1 MKSAIE
7 IYVNAIVIIMIVST
21 SVFFICTSLR
31 SAQARNFH
39 STTVAKIEASEGSSK
54 VVEAC
59 VKEATEKGY
68 ELKVEPTCLYKNR
81 KYYYVQLTYTY
92 EIPFIHGSRTNHIE
106 GFAR

>member
-7 IYVNAIVIIMIVST
+7 IYVNTIVIIMMVST

-54 VVEAC
+54 VVEEC
-59 VKEATEKGY
+59 MKEPGAKGY
-68 ELKVEPTCLYKNR
+68 ELTIKPACLYKNR
-81 KYYYVQLTYTY
+81 KYYYVQLSYTY
-92 EIPFIHGSRTNHIE
+92 EIPFIHGNRTSHIE

>member
-7 IYVNAIVIIMIVST
+7 IYVNTIVIIMIVST
-21 SVFFICTSLR
+21 CVFFICTSLR

-54 VVEAC
+54 VVEEC
-59 VKEATEKGY
+59 VREAGDKGY
-68 ELKVEPTCLYKNR
+68 ELKVQPACLYKNR
-81 KYYYVQLTYTY
+81 KYFYVQLTYIY
-92 EIPFIHGSRTNHIE
+92 EIPFIHGTRTSHIE